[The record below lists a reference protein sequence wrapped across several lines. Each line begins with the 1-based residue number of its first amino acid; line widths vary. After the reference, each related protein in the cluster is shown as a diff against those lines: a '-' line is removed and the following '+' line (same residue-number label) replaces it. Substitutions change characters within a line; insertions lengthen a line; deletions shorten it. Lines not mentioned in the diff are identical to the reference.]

1 MPLRQS
7 RLENAIT
14 FNRLHTVSGR
24 DQQPRRRTHS
34 ETALT
39 SRLAELEAE
48 IRARD
53 EFLAVAAH
61 ELRNPM
67 TPIAA
72 WVELLSNLSRREA
85 GRIPPEILR
94 GLERLEYLVDAYI
107 RRATTLLDVARI
119 SSQDLQLS
127 FTHVDLSSQVR
138 NSVAAITP
146 AAHNARSCISLE
158 IQENLVGDLD
168 QTAVEQI
175 IENLLSNAV
184 RYGAGG
190 PIEVT
195 LVRSVNAARLS
206 IRDHGIGIS
215 ECDQVR
221 IFEKFQRAATSRSD
235 GGFGVGLWI
244 TRQLVLAM
252 RGEISVTSAL
262 GLGSTFTV
270 VLPLKQE

>member
-1 MPLRQS
+1 MPVRQS
-7 RLENAIT
+7 RLGNAT
-14 FNRLHTVSGR
+14 NFNRLHTVSGR
-24 DQQPRRRTHS
+24 DQQPRRKTHC

-39 SRLAELEAE
+39 NRIVELEAE

-85 GRIPPEILR
+85 SRIPPEILR

-119 SSQDLQLS
+119 SSQKIQLS
-127 FTHVDLSSQVR
+127 LTQVDLSLQVR
-138 NSVAAITP
+138 NSIAAITP
-146 AAHNARSCISLE
+146 AAHSAGSSISLD
-158 IQENLVGDLD
+158 IDENLIGDLD

-184 RYGAGG
+184 RYGAGEA
-190 PIEVT
+190 IEVT
-195 LVRSVNAARLS
+195 LRRNGNAARLS
-206 IRDHGIGIS
+206 IRDHGIGIA
-215 ECDQVR
+215 ERDQMR
-221 IFEKFQRAATSRSD
+221 IFEMCQRAASSRSD

-252 RGEISVTSAL
+252 RGEISIMSEL

>member
-7 RLENAIT
+7 RSGNAIT

-24 DQQPRRRTHS
+24 DQQPRRKTQC

-39 SRLAELEAE
+39 NRIVELEAE

-72 WVELLSNLSRREA
+72 WVELLSNLSRRE
-85 GRIPPEILR
+85 GSRIPPEMHR
-94 GLERLEYLVDAYI
+94 GLERLEYLVEAYI

-119 SSQDLQLS
+119 SSHNLQLS
-127 FTHVDLSSQVR
+127 FTEVDLSSQVR

-146 AAHNARSCISLE
+146 AAHSAGSSISLE
-158 IQENLVGDLD
+158 IEENLVGALD

-175 IENLLSNAV
+175 IENLLSNAI

-190 PIEVT
+190 PVEVT

-206 IRDHGIGIS
+206 IRDHGIGIAA
-215 ECDQVR
+215 CDQVH
-221 IFEKFQRAATSRSD
+221 IFEKFMRAASGKSN

-252 RGEISVTSAL
+252 RGEISVTSEL

>member
-85 GRIPPEILR
+85 SRIPPEILR
-94 GLERLEYLVDAYI
+94 GLGRLEYLVDAYI

-119 SSQDLQLS
+119 SSQNIQLS
-127 FTHVDLSSQVR
+127 LTQVDLSLQVR

-146 AAHNARSCISLE
+146 AAHSAGSSISLDIE
-158 IQENLVGDLD
+158 ENLISDLD

-184 RYGAGG
+184 RYGAGEA
-190 PIEVT
+190 IEVT
-195 LVRSVNAARLS
+195 LRRNGNAARLG
-206 IRDHGIGIS
+206 IRDHGIGIA
-215 ECDQVR
+215 ERDQMR
-221 IFEKFQRAATSRSD
+221 IFEKFQRAASSRSD

-244 TRQLVLAM
+244 TQQLVLAL
-252 RGEISVTSAL
+252 RGEISVMSEL

-270 VLPLKQE
+270 VLPLKHE

>member
-72 WVELLSNLSRREA
+72 WVELLSNLSRREDSH
-85 GRIPPEILR
+85 IPPEILR

-119 SSQDLQLS
+119 SSQNLQLS
-127 FTHVDLSSQVR
+127 YSKVDLSLQVR

-146 AAHNARSCISLE
+146 AAHRE
-158 IQENLVGDLD
+158 
-168 QTAVEQI
+168 
-175 IENLLSNAV
+175 
-184 RYGAGG
+184 
-190 PIEVT
+190 T
-195 LVRSVNAARLS
+195 LKKANAAPMERSKPL
-206 IRDHGIGIS
+206 ILHGLKS
-215 ECDQVR
+215 PVR
-221 IFEKFQRAATSRSD
+221 NF
-235 GGFGVGLWI
+235 
-244 TRQLVLAM
+244 
-252 RGEISVTSAL
+252 SV
-262 GLGSTFTV
+262 F
-270 VLPLKQE
+270 P

>member
-7 RLENAIT
+7 RLRNAINL
-14 FNRLHTVSGR
+14 NRLHTVSGR
-24 DQQPRRRTHS
+24 DQQPRRKTHC
-34 ETALT
+34 ETALAN
-39 SRLAELEAE
+39 RLVELEAE

-72 WVELLSNLSRREA
+72 WVELLSNLSRRE
-85 GRIPPEILR
+85 GSRIPHEILR

-119 SSQDLQLS
+119 SSQNLQLS
-127 FTHVDLSSQVR
+127 FTEVNLSSTTR
-138 NSVAAITP
+138 NTTAAIIP
-146 AAHNARSCISLE
+146 AAHSAGSSISLDIE
-158 IQENLVGDLD
+158 ENLVGALD
-168 QTAVEQI
+168 QIAVEQI

-184 RYGAGG
+184 RYGAGK
-190 PIEVT
+190 PIHVT
-195 LVRSVNAARLS
+195 LVGCVNTARLS
-206 IRDHGIGIS
+206 IRNHGIGIA
-215 ECDQVR
+215 ERDQVR
-221 IFEKFQRAATSRSD
+221 IFEQFQRAASSRSN

-252 RGEISVTSAL
+252 QGEISVTSAL
-262 GLGSTFTV
+262 GSGSTFTV
-270 VLPLKQE
+270 VLPLKEE

>member
-1 MPLRQS
+1 MPSRQS
-7 RLENAIT
+7 RFGNAIN

-24 DQQPRRRTHS
+24 VQQPRRKTHC
-34 ETALT
+34 ETALAN
-39 SRLAELEAE
+39 RIVELEAE

-85 GRIPPEILR
+85 DRIPPEILR

-119 SSQDLQLS
+119 SSQSVQLS
-127 FTHVDLSSQVR
+127 FAEVNLSSTVR

-146 AAHNARSCISLE
+146 AAHSAGSSISLHIE
-158 IQENLVGDLD
+158 DNLIGALD

-184 RYGAGG
+184 RYGAGKS
-190 PIEVT
+190 IDVT
-195 LVRSVNAARLS
+195 LARSVNAARLS
-206 IRDHGIGIS
+206 IRDHGIGIA
-215 ECDQVR
+215 ERDQVR
-221 IFEKFQRAATSRSD
+221 IFEKFQRAASSRSD

-244 TRQLVLAM
+244 TYQLVLAM
-252 RGEISVTSAL
+252 RGEISVTSDL

-270 VLPLKQE
+270 VLPLGHE

>member
-221 IFEKFQRAATSRSD
+221 IFEKFQRANTSRSD

>member
-7 RLENAIT
+7 RFGNAID

-24 DQQPRRRTHS
+24 DQQPRRKTQC

-39 SRLAELEAE
+39 NRIVELEAE

-85 GRIPPEILR
+85 DRIPPEILR
-94 GLERLEYLVDAYI
+94 GLERPEYLVDAYI

-119 SSQDLQLS
+119 SSQNIQLS
-127 FTHVDLSSQVR
+127 FAEVNLSSTIR
-138 NSVAAITP
+138 NSVAAIIP
-146 AAHNARSCISLE
+146 AAHSAGSSISLHIE
-158 IQENLVGDLD
+158 DNLIGALD

-184 RYGAGG
+184 RYGAGKS
-190 PIEVT
+190 IDVT
-195 LVRSVNAARLS
+195 LARSVNAARFS
-206 IRDHGIGIS
+206 IRDNGIGIADY
-215 ECDQVR
+215 DQMR
-221 IFEKFQRAATSRSD
+221 ILEKFQRAASSRSD

-270 VLPLKQE
+270 MLPLEHE

>member
-7 RLENAIT
+7 RFGNAIT
-14 FNRLHTVSGR
+14 FNRLQTVSGR
-24 DQQPRRRTHS
+24 VQQPRRKTHC
-34 ETALT
+34 ETALAN
-39 SRLAELEAE
+39 RLVELEAE

-72 WVELLSNLSRREA
+72 WVELLSNLSRRE
-85 GRIPPEILR
+85 GSRIPLEILR

-119 SSQDLQLS
+119 NSQNIQLS
-127 FTHVDLSSQVR
+127 FAEVDLSSTVR

-146 AAHNARSCISLE
+146 AAHSAGSSISLDIE
-158 IQENLVGDLD
+158 ENLVGALD
-168 QTAVEQI
+168 QTMVEQI

-184 RYGAGG
+184 RYGAGE
-190 PIEVT
+190 PIDVT

-206 IRDHGIGIS
+206 IRDHGIGIA
-215 ECDQVR
+215 ERDQVR
-221 IFEKFQRAATSRSD
+221 IFEKFQRAASSRSD

-252 RGEISVTSAL
+252 RGDISVTSEL

>member
-215 ECDQVR
+215 EYDQVR

>member
-34 ETALT
+34 ETALS

-85 GRIPPEILR
+85 DRIPPEILR

-119 SSQDLQLS
+119 SSQNIQLS
-127 FTHVDLSSQVR
+127 FAEVDLSSTVR
-138 NSVAAITP
+138 NIVAAIIP
-146 AAHNARSCISLE
+146 AAHSAGSSISLDIE
-158 IQENLVGDLD
+158 ENLAGALD
-168 QTAVEQI
+168 QTMVEQI

-184 RYGAGG
+184 RYGAGE
-190 PIEVT
+190 PIDVT

-206 IRDHGIGIS
+206 IRDHGIGIA
-215 ECDQVR
+215 ERDQVR
-221 IFEKFQRAATSRSD
+221 IFEKFQRAVSSKSD

-252 RGEISVTSAL
+252 RGEISVMSEL